1 MSAIQI
7 AALSLL
13 AIVAGS
19 AFGMLVGRRL
29 PDHHLE
35 SASKDVVRLA
45 MAMIATMTALVLGL
59 VTGSAKSTFDG
70 DDTAV
75 KRTAASL
82 LALDRDLAAYG
93 PDTQPIR
100 AALKAT
106 VTAKV
111 DSVWSDG
118 GAGALVRAGARGSG
132 GGEQLLNSILAL
144 TPTNEAQRYYQGRA
158 LELSNEIL
166 QTRWFVFNGSDRS
179 VPIVFLIVIVAWL
192 TILFGSFALFAPP
205 NATVVSA
212 LLLCALSVSASIFLI
227 LEMDDPFSGLM
238 RVSDV
243 PLRYALAQMGQ

>member
-7 AALSLL
+7 ASLAFL

-19 AFGMLVGRRL
+19 AVGMLVGRRL

-35 SASKDVVRLA
+35 SGSKDVVRLA

-75 KRTAASL
+75 KHTAASL

-118 GAGALVRAGARGSG
+118 GGALVRAGARGSS

-144 TPTNEAQRYYQGRA
+144 TPANEAQRYYQGRA
-158 LELSNEIL
+158 LEISSEIL
-166 QTRWFVFNGSDRS
+166 QTRWFVFNGSNRS
-179 VPIVFLIVIVAWL
+179 VPIVFLVVIVCWL
-192 TILFGSFALFAPP
+192 TVLFGSFALFAPP
-205 NATVVSA
+205 NATVVGA

-238 RVSDV
+238 RISDA